1 MWFAAATPFRMPDT
15 VRVPRTSRRIACTT
29 CVLAALVPALLH
41 GQQTGATWQM
51 SFPCS
56 GSVTNS
62 RFNSMMSR
70 SVILV
75 PMPEISG
82 KPLQYARDTLA
93 KLRLHTRAWPIT
105 FFGNADMVISQ
116 APPAGTRVSPGDT
129 VIFCWVQRTIPDVRG
144 RDPDV
149 AERLIV
155 KEGYQSFR
163 RDSIGPA
170 ARTGKVFA
178 QRPAQGTAADMGAVD
193 TIFVG
198 LAPPVVIDTP
208 AVRVPMPDVR
218 RQSYASAVADL
229 SALSQRNN
237 LRLSI
242 QRRGVN
248 GNSFST
254 SASMVDSQQPF
265 PGIMLSPQVL
275 VTIML
280 RDPEV
285 PPPPGPQV
293 TMPRVVGLAYDDAAR
308 AMTTVSTRFV
318 PPLSVLIRGINRRPI
333 VAARTVVDSQ
343 FPDSGTTLSAQSRVS
358 LAMRDTSVPVPVQ
371 PRAVTTMPNLIG
383 ASRTAAIDSITALNK
398 RAALNLRFR
407 ERGTNDAPFT
417 NASVVDSQRPLPR
430 DSLARGDSVQIILGD
445 SVRGATG
452 PGPVVDTL
460 RFPDRGVP
468 RWWWPLGALSIF
480 AIAAAASTTYV
491 KRARAR
497 VDAMH
502 LEAHVDDGRPRFVSA
517 DEAFARLGLS
527 IEAEADDGTQRF
539 HLTPSPRERDEASHV

>member
-1 MWFAAATPFRMPDT
+1 MPDT

-29 CVLAALVPALLH
+29 CVLAALLPALLH

-62 RFNSMMSR
+62 RSSSMTR
-70 SVILV
+70 SVLLV

-82 KPLQYARDTLA
+82 QSLQYARDTLA

-105 FFGNADMVISQ
+105 FFGNADMVIRQ

-129 VIFCWVQRTIPDVRG
+129 VIFCWVQRTFPDVRG
-144 RDPDV
+144 KDPDV
-149 AERLIV
+149 AERLLAN
-155 KEGYQSFR
+155 ESYRSFR

-178 QRPAQGTAADMGAVD
+178 QRPTQGTAADAGAVD

-198 LAPPVVIDTP
+198 LAPPVVIDPP
-208 AVRVPMPDVR
+208 AVRAQMPEVR
-218 RQSYASAVADL
+218 RQSYANAVAAL
-229 SALSQRNN
+229 TALSQGSN

-242 QRRGVN
+242 EKRGVN

-254 SASMVDSQQPF
+254 SSSVVDSQQPL
-265 PGIMLSPQVL
+265 PGIMLSPQVQ

-280 RDPEV
+280 RDSAA
-285 PPPPGPQV
+285 PPPQRV
-293 TMPRVVGLAYDDAAR
+293 TMPKVAGLGYADAAR
-308 AMTTVSTRFV
+308 AMTAVSTRFN
-318 PPLSVLIRGINRRPI
+318 PPLSVLIRGINRRSI
-333 VAARTVVDSQ
+333 VVARTVVDSQ
-343 FPDSGTTLSAQSRVS
+343 FPDSGATLSAQSRAS
-358 LAMRDTSVPVPVQ
+358 LAMRDTTTGPSVPP
-371 PRAVTTMPNLIG
+371 AVTTMPHLSG
-383 ASRTAAIDSITALNK
+383 ASRNAAIDSITALNK
-398 RAALNLRFR
+398 RSALNLRFS
-407 ERGTNDAPFT
+407 ERGRNGAPFT
-417 NASVVDSQRPLPR
+417 NASVVDSQRPLTG

-445 SVRGATG
+445 SVRVANTPATTAMDI
-452 PGPVVDTL
+452 PPV
-460 RFPDRGVP
+460 RDRGIP
-468 RWWWPLGALSIF
+468 RWWWPLGALSLF
-480 AIAAAASTTYV
+480 AIAAAASTTHV

-497 VDAMH
+497 VNAMH
-502 LEAHVDDGRPRFVSA
+502 LEARVDDGRPRFVSA

-539 HLTPSPRERDEASHV
+539 YLTLNPRKRDEAAHV